1 MSFDPST
8 FNPHDPAFLAD
19 PYPTYAL
26 FRQQAPVHRV
36 FASVQVQGR
45 DLTLYNSHWV
55 FRHADVKRVLDSTA
69 LFLKSPPSPPA
80 PAPPFDVLQN
90 MPEGIFSMNP
100 PRHTQL
106 RPILDELF
114 AEAIEKIDSV
124 VQDIGSQLLNS
135 LKNSSRIEL
144 VTAYASPL
152 PSTVLQ
158 TVLGIPAADWPGVEK
173 WVEGVVAGHD
183 YSAPLAAKMLGGT
196 CAMAMGGYFQA
207 LTRGCPIQANKGR
220 MVDLMVNQAEPQGM
234 QREEVQMT
242 LVNLA
247 VAGYLSTVFLLSTG
261 TLNLLKN
268 PRQLALLREQPALM
282 SNAIEELLRYDAPAQ
297 LADRFCAE
305 DIEIAGVQLKA
316 GDQVTL
322 VLGSANRDA
331 EVFADPNVLDLQ
343 RANACAHLSFGA
355 GIHHCLGA
363 PLARQVAPQG
373 LRLLLEQWPNLR
385 LAGLPQWQT
394 DPYLR
399 SVVNLPL
406 ATG

>member
-1 MSFDPST
+1 
-8 FNPHDPAFLAD
+8 
-19 PYPTYAL
+19 
-26 FRQQAPVHRV
+26 
-36 FASVQVQGR
+36 
-45 DLTLYNSHWV
+45 
-55 FRHADVKRVLDSTA
+55 
-69 LFLKSPPSPPA
+69 
-80 PAPPFDVLQN
+80 
-90 MPEGIFSMNP
+90 
-100 PRHTQL
+100 
-106 RPILDELF
+106 
-114 AEAIEKIDSV
+114 
-124 VQDIGSQLLNS
+124 
-135 LKNSSRIEL
+135 
-144 VTAYASPL
+144 
-152 PSTVLQ
+152 
-158 TVLGIPAADWPGVEK
+158 
-173 WVEGVVAGHD
+173 
-183 YSAPLAAKMLGGT
+183 
-196 CAMAMGGYFQA
+196 
-207 LTRGCPIQANKGR
+207 
-220 MVDLMVNQAEPQGM
+220 
-234 QREEVQMT
+234 
-242 LVNLA
+242 
-247 VAGYLSTVFLLSTG
+247 LSTVFLLSTG

-406 ATG
+406 ATS

>member
-1 MSFDPST
+1 M
-8 FNPHDPAFLAD
+8 
-19 PYPTYAL
+19 
-26 FRQQAPVHRV
+26 PV
-36 FASVQVQGR
+36 
-45 DLTLYNSHWV
+45 
-55 FRHADVKRVLDSTA
+55 
-69 LFLKSPPSPPA
+69 
-80 PAPPFDVLQN
+80 
-90 MPEGIFSMNP
+90 GIFSMNP

-114 AEAIEKIDSV
+114 AEAIQNIDSV
-124 VQDIGSQLLNS
+124 VQDVGSTLLAN

-158 TVLGIPAADWPGVEK
+158 AVLGIPAAAWPGVEK

-196 CAMAMGGYFQA
+196 CAMALGGYFQA
-207 LTRGCPIQANKGR
+207 LTRGCPVHANKGR

-268 PRQLALLREQPALM
+268 PQQLALLRAQPALM

-305 DIEIAGVQLKA
+305 DG
-316 GDQVTL
+316 
-322 VLGSANRDA
+322 NR
-331 EVFADPNVLDLQ
+331 
-343 RANACAHLSFGA
+343 R
-355 GIHHCLGA
+355 
-363 PLARQVAPQG
+363 R
-373 LRLLLEQWPNLR
+373 
-385 LAGLPQWQT
+385 T
-394 DPYLR
+394 
-399 SVVNLPL
+399 
-406 ATG
+406 T